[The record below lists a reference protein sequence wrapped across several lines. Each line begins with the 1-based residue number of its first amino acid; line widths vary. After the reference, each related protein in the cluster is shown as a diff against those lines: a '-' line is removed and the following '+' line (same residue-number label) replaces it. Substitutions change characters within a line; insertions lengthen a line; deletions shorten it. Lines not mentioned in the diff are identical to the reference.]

1 MNMEKSRMDED
12 IIPEDLR
19 LDLEKALEEVRR
31 VVESG

>member
-1 MNMEKSRMDED
+1 MEKSRMDED